1 MHIQVLSSGSEG
13 NSTLIRAGE
22 VTVLVDAGLGREA
35 MLKRLESARLGPGA
49 IGHVLV
55 THGHLDHSRSAGL
68 VARRD
73 RATLHAAD
81 SQLMHP
87 WARRAKNC
95 AALAIGSEFRLAAKP
110 LVSAG
115 FGSAGSGSV
124 EADEASVRAVP
135 IPHDCDPTVAFRFE
149 REGRVAA
156 ILTDIGRP
164 DPDVAR
170 QLAGAHVLVLEF
182 NYDPDMMAR
191 GPSPLVLQR
200 RIAGGRGH
208 LSNAQA
214 GEMLERLA
222 SENLHT
228 LVLAHISQKTN
239 RPDIALETAHAT
251 LERLGIANRVR
262 VIAAPQHEALP
273 SLEV

>member
-35 MLKRLESARLGPGA
+35 MLKRLESARLGPEG

-55 THGHLDHSRSAGL
+55 THGHLDHSRSSGL
-68 VARRD
+68 VARRE
-73 RATLHAAD
+73 RATLHAAE
-81 SQLMHP
+81 SQLTHP

-115 FGSAGSGSV
+115 FGGARSEVG
-124 EADEASVRAVP
+124 DEAGVRAVP

-149 REGRVAA
+149 RAGRVAA

-164 DPDVAR
+164 DADVAR
-170 QLAGAHVLVLEF
+170 DLAGAHVLVLEF
-182 NYDPDMMAR
+182 NYDPGMMAR
-191 GPSPLVLQR
+191 GPYPLVLQR

-239 RPDIALETAHAT
+239 RADIALETAHAT
-251 LERLGIANRVR
+251 LDRLGIANRVR

-273 SLEV
+273 NLEV

>member
-22 VTVLVDAGLGREA
+22 VTALIDAGLGREA
-35 MLKRLESARLGPGA
+35 MLQRLESARLGPEA

-73 RATLHAAD
+73 RATLHVAE
-81 SQLMHP
+81 SQLTHP
-87 WARRAKNC
+87 WARRAKKL
-95 AALAIGSEFRLAAKP
+95 AALAIGGEFTLRAK
-110 LVSAG
+110 LG
-115 FGSAGSGSV
+115 T
-124 EADEASVRAVP
+124 DEARVRVVP
-135 IPHDCDPTVAFRFE
+135 IPHDCDPTVAFRIE
-149 REGRVAA
+149 KDGRVAA

-164 DPDVAR
+164 DADVAR
-170 QLAGAHVLVLEF
+170 DLAGAHVLVLEF
-182 NYDPDMMAR
+182 NYDPGMMAS
-191 GPSPLVLQR
+191 GPYPAVLQK

-208 LSNAQA
+208 LSNAQSA
-214 GEMLERLA
+214 EMLERLA

-239 RPDIALETAHAT
+239 RPDIALEMAHAT
-251 LERLGIANRVR
+251 LDRLGIASQVR

-273 SLEV
+273 SLAV